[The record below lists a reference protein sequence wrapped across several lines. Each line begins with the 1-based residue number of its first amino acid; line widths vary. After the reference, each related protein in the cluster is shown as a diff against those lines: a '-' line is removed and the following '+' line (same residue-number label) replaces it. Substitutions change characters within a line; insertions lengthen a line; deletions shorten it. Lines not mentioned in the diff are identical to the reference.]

1 MIKSGSCQ
9 LLHRICSSRPGGS
22 GEQYGQKAATFSR
35 AYSRSL
41 YCFQPQG
48 SPASSC
54 WPVRCVS
61 LFARTASMPAGFA
74 TTDPSQVSSLA
85 GENSSGSWR
94 TLCECSSVR
103 AVARTAGMHFS
114 RSSERQ
120 ISNVPH
126 SPSRITVGWI
136 KEIQKIFYCALQHGD
151 INVSKSCSRRENA
164 CRGFPAHDTLI
175 FGMRTLTIGK
185 KHWCVR
191 CKMARFWRAFLVM
204 FALCRTGKD
213 GLLNEPFRICAASGN

>member
-1 MIKSGSCQ
+1 MGFLPVCIICIHPWISPIMIKSGICQ

-54 WPVRCVS
+54 WPVLCVS
-61 LFARTASMPAGFA
+61 LSVRTESMPADFA
-74 TTDPSQVSSLA
+74 KVGPSQVSSLA

-136 KEIQKIFYCALQHGD
+136 KEIRKFFI
-151 INVSKSCSRRENA
+151 VPCSTGTSM
-164 CRGFPAHDTLI
+164 CRNRVHEERMLAE
-175 FGMRTLTIGK
+175 
-185 KHWCVR
+185 
-191 CKMARFWRAFLVM
+191 AFRLM
-204 FALCRTGKD
+204 IL
-213 GLLNEPFRICAASGN
+213 

>member
-1 MIKSGSCQ
+1 MGFLPVCIICIHPWISPIMIKSGSCQ

-136 KEIQKIFYCALQHGD
+136 KEIQKIFVFDMHSYVGQQCGK
-151 INVSKSCSRRENA
+151 I
-164 CRGFPAHDTLI
+164 I
-175 FGMRTLTIGK
+175 FTKRKCLP
-185 KHWCVR
+185 R
-191 CKMARFWRAFLVM
+191 
-204 FALCRTGKD
+204 LCR
-213 GLLNEPFRICAASGN
+213 S